1 MVRKEDTAL
10 SLSGRTL
17 ADDVRPQVP
26 SSAPETENTN
36 HIVVLPQTEVSI
48 RVHMPKVR
56 WWF

>member
-1 MVRKEDTAL
+1 MVRMEDTVL
-10 SLSGRTL
+10 SLSGRRL
-17 ADDVRPQVP
+17 ADAVRPQVP

-36 HIVVLPQTEVSI
+36 HKAVQPQTEVSI